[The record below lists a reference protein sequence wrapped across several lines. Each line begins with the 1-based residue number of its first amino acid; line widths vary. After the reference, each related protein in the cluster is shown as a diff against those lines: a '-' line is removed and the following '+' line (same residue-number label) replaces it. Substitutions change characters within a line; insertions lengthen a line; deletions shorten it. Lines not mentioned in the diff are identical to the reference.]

1 MSDTLGTVARALS
14 VLTVIAEAKASVGV
28 KDVADALKL
37 PMSTSHRL
45 LDLLLEAGFVEKN
58 AARRRYAIGLEFF
71 RLANLVVQKASYA
84 TLVQPILDQLAA
96 ETGETVIY
104 STYLAA
110 QRAMMYAAKSDSP
123 SSLRFRITLFQ
134 QMPLEWGSSGLAIL
148 ALLPPEVQAE
158 VFAHTQPSPISRK
171 RLTRTAFYTRIA
183 STRRDGFA
191 FTQSEKLPDSIGIAA
206 PVIMEQNN
214 VVGSITLTVPK
225 IRFSRAKLKTYAELV
240 KKEVARFSSRSGLT
254 GTPASQRS
262 QN

>member
-45 LDLLLEAGFVEKN
+45 LDLLLEAGFVEKEE
-58 AARRRYAIGLEFF
+58 ARRRYAIGLEFF
-71 RLANLVVQKASYA
+71 RLANLVSQKTSFA
-84 TLVQPILDQLAA
+84 TLIQPVLDQLSA

-123 SSLRFRITLFQ
+123 NSLRFRITLFQ

-148 ALLPPEVQAE
+148 AFLPPDAQAE
-158 VFAHTQPSPISRK
+158 VFARTQPSPISRK
-171 RLTRTAFYTRIA
+171 RLTRTAFNERIEQ
-183 STRRDGFA
+183 TRRDGFA
-191 FTQSEKLPDSIGIAA
+191 FTQSEKLPDSFGIAA
-206 PVIMEQNN
+206 PVVMAQNN
-214 VVGSITLTVPK
+214 VVGSITLTIPK
-225 IRFSRAKLKTYAELV
+225 VRFSRTKLKTYAELV
-240 KKEVARFSSRSGLT
+240 KQAATRFSSRSG
-254 GTPASQRS
+254 
-262 QN
+262 